1 MKDLPPTRGGAVCRI
16 TEIGRT
22 ERKKKTGYY
31 RRSLAETARFLR
43 KAIIGPNLRS
53 RNLGT
58 QKTEAAVG
66 LRCLN
71 KFAGSGMP
79 TSIKIV

>member
-1 MKDLPPTRGGAVCRI
+1 M
-16 TEIGRT
+16 
-22 ERKKKTGYY
+22 
-31 RRSLAETARFLR
+31 AETARFRR
-43 KAIIGPNLRS
+43 KAIIGPKLRS

>member
-1 MKDLPPTRGGAVCRI
+1 MFR
-16 TEIGRT
+16 
-22 ERKKKTGYY
+22 Y
-31 RRSLAETARFLR
+31 

-53 RNLGT
+53 RNLAT

-66 LRCLN
+66 LRCLHQ
-71 KFAGSGMP
+71 FTGFGMP

>member
-1 MKDLPPTRGGAVCRI
+1 MKDLPPTRGGTVCRV
-16 TEIGRT
+16 TEIGRR
-22 ERKKKTGYY
+22 EWKKKVNYH

-66 LRCLN
+66 LCCLN